1 MIGAALP
8 GRRLSPGAPV
18 SGSGRTYRQRLGTL
32 ALPPLTEEGGL
43 PPGVHAAAL
52 GEVRVRFG
60 IGSARKKTLFLRL
73 EGMYRVAQT
82 TS

>member
-1 MIGAALP
+1 
-8 GRRLSPGAPV
+8 
-18 SGSGRTYRQRLGTL
+18 
-32 ALPPLTEEGGL
+32 
-43 PPGVHAAAL
+43 VHAAAL